1 MLFLADER
9 CCYEAKETVEVAR
22 FSNLLCRLKLASK
35 KMTQSKWN
43 MDLNFTFAK
52 QWLNGIEGK
61 SADSIDFSSSHTEGR
76 EFESSPIQNMI
87 FHRT

>member
-22 FSNLLCRLKLASK
+22 FSNMLCRLKLASK

-43 MDLNFTFAK
+43 VYLNSTFAQ
-52 QWLNGIEGK
+52 QWTSGVEGK
-61 SADSIDFSSSHTEGR
+61 SLPLDV
-76 EFESSPIQNMI
+76 
-87 FHRT
+87 